1 MLYVGLS
8 LEGEVARVAVVRKE
22 KGRCQLVSSGTLPR
36 EEVRDLEGEI
46 CSGLGGH
53 DLFVRSL
60 SLPLK
65 GKAKILKAL
74 PFQLESLLPFPEGK
88 PLVSV
93 QVQGGGFV
101 TALATTEERFRA
113 HLKECQ
119 QIGVEP
125 SRVSCTPAALLRL
138 SAFLAPEEERVV
150 CIDVRRG
157 EVSCVV
163 VENGQIL
170 LSQVMTRDLLCFEK
184 LSLFLKQK
192 GVPLES
198 SAWMGTGEDVG
209 LDSFG
214 GKRIEVEKPQEAIA
228 IGLALDAALG
238 GVQFCQG
245 ELLPPAV
252 VARRKKLSMRTL
264 ALSLGL
270 FLVTGG
276 LSQLFL
282 KRQETFLRG
291 RLQSEYSALTP
302 ASSLQEGLQAWESSL
317 KGNPQTFAL
326 VPNVPRVSDLL
337 SYLSTHPGLVTA
349 EGELKEGVEC
359 ERVHYSLTKY
369 PKVGDLSSPYVA
381 KVELE
386 LSMGVPQVAREFH
399 ELLLKGDLLVNGKK
413 EVAWQGHNKAYR
425 TSFELN
431 RGVFP

>member
-8 LEGEVARVAVVRKE
+8 LEGDVARVAVVKKE
-22 KGRCQLVSSGTLPR
+22 KGRCSLVSSETLPR
-36 EEVRDLEGEI
+36 EEVKNLKGEI
-46 CSGLGGH
+46 CSGMGGS

-93 QVQGGGFV
+93 QMQEGGVV
-101 TALATTEERFRA
+101 TVLATTEERYRA
-113 HLKECQ
+113 HLKEL
-119 QIGVEP
+119 GVEP

-138 SAFLAPEEERVV
+138 AAFLAPEEKRVV
-150 CIDVRRG
+150 CLDVRRG

-170 LSQVMTRDLLCFEK
+170 LSQVMTRDPLCFEK

-192 GVPLES
+192 GVVLES

-209 LDSFG
+209 LSSFG

-245 ELLPPAV
+245 ALLPLAV
-252 VARRKKLSMRTL
+252 VARRKKLAVRTV

-270 FLVTGG
+270 FLVTGF

-282 KRQETFLRG
+282 KRQETGLRG
-291 RLQSEYSALTP
+291 RLHSEYSLLP
-302 ASSLQEGLQAWESSL
+302 PSSSLQEGLQAWESSL

-386 LSMGVPQVAREFH
+386 VSMGVAQVAREFH
-399 ELLLKGDLLVNGKK
+399 ELLLKGDVLVNGKK
-413 EVAWQGHNKAYR
+413 EVAWQGHNKIYH